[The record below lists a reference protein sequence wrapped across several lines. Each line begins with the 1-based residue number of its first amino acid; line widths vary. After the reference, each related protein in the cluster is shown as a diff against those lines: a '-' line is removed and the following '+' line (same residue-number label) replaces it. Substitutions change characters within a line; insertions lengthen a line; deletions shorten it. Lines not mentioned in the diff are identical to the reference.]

1 MLKCLTFFFVFFPEN
16 SWQGELDPYVDK
28 PRVTFRED
36 GTFKL
41 TVFSDLHY
49 GENPSEDW
57 GANQDCNS
65 SALLTSVLA
74 DEMPDFA

>member
-1 MLKCLTFFFVFFPEN
+1 MLKVFNFFSVFFPEN
-16 SWQGELDPYVDK
+16 SWRGELDPYVDK

-36 GTFKL
+36 GTFKV

-57 GANQDCNS
+57 GAKQDRNS
-65 SALLTSVLA
+65 SALLTKVLA